1 MDDAP
6 SLPTEEQK
14 QRAKWDL
21 VLADLEYR
29 QEQLRLAR
37 KDIDYRDDQVR
48 QTRQDM
54 QWKPWQVAFSAMTAG
69 AALFAAGA
77 AFIKLIGG

>member
-1 MDDAP
+1 MTT
-6 SLPTEEQK
+6 PTSEQE

-37 KDIDYRDDQVR
+37 QDYR
-48 QTRQDM
+48 
-54 QWKPWQVAFSAMTAG
+54 WKPWQIILPTITGALTAG

-77 AFIKLIGG
+77 AFMKLFAGGTG